1 MLFVSIFVSSSINK
15 PIEKNISP
23 GEIKPISDK
32 LFCGLLIFFLFEY
45 VRPGSYFPILEVAK
59 LNTIIPVTVF
69 IFTFFAN
76 GGRSYLDIL
85 NTHSA
90 KWLLFFIILF
100 PIQVF
105 TADVTL
111 YVWNTFKAIV
121 GYLLIYFVIIMQVTS
136 IQRIKA
142 VFATMVLLHI
152 VMLALNPNVI
162 LAPEG
167 RHYMGGTFLGDGNDF
182 AWSVCIVVPLALF
195 LAQTSK
201 GKIKK
206 ILFWGS
212 FVLLILTV
220 IGTQSRGGS
229 IALAASVIY
238 LVLRSKRKVIGLI
251 GLGALAT
258 VILLFAPQAYFDRM
272 RTLKDYEIEGSAQ
285 GRIMAWKSAV
295 RMADDHPFIG
305 VGAGH
310 FAVKYGV
317 EYRPPG
323 VGRTELPWSNAH
335 SIYFLVLGEFGFT
348 GILILLGL
356 LLSNLGRN
364 EAVIRKADISDKGG
378 DEAWR
383 NLAVAMQASLI
394 GFSVG
399 GAFLSGLYY
408 PHLYV
413 VSALCGAT
421 AFCFNEHVVTMN
433 QHVRRKIL

>member
-1 MLFVSIFVSSSINK
+1 MEDKIPSVKIIPVSNLLFF
-15 PIEKNISP
+15 
-23 GEIKPISDK
+23 
-32 LFCGLLIFFLFEY
+32 GLLLFFIFEY
-45 VRPGSYFPILEVAK
+45 IRPGSYFPILERAK

-69 IFTFFAN
+69 ILTFFAY
-76 GGRSYLDIL
+76 GGRSHSDIL
-85 NTHSA
+85 NVRSA
-90 KWLLFFIILF
+90 KWLLLFIFLF
-100 PIQVF
+100 PVQVF

-111 YVWNTFKAIV
+111 YVWNTFRAIV
-121 GYLLIYFVIIMQVTS
+121 GYLLIYFVIIKQVTS

-142 VFATMVLLHI
+142 VFATLVLVHI

-201 GKIKK
+201 GKTKK
-206 ILFWGS
+206 IFFWSS
-212 FVLLILTV
+212 FVLLALTV

-229 IALAASVIY
+229 IALAASAIY
-238 LVLRSKRKVIGLI
+238 LVLRNRKKAFGLM
-251 GLGALAT
+251 GLGAFVT
-258 VILLFAPQAYFDRM
+258 VVFLFAPQAYFDRM
-272 RTLKDYEIEGSAQ
+272 RTMKDYETEGSAQ

-295 RMADDHPFIG
+295 RMAVDHPFIG

-335 SIYFLVLGEFGFT
+335 SIYFVALGEFGFT
-348 GILILLGL
+348 GAFLLLGIILSILRENEKRLRDTTKQSGGGTEESYKL
-356 LLSNLGRN
+356 LLALQVG
-364 EAVIRKADISDKGG
+364 
-378 DEAWR
+378 
-383 NLAVAMQASLI
+383 LI
-394 GFSVG
+394 GFAVG

-413 VSALCGAT
+413 LAALTEACRFIVRSNGS
-421 AFCFNEHVVTMN
+421 N
-433 QHVRRKIL
+433 QVLEKVFKG

>member
-1 MLFVSIFVSSSINK
+1 MDFSVNK
-15 PIEKNISP
+15 PIKEGIPFSS
-23 GEIKPISDK
+23 IKPVSGK
-32 LFCGLLIFFLFEY
+32 LFWGLLIFFLFEY

-59 LNTIIPVTVF
+59 LNTIIPVTVLL
-69 IFTFFAN
+69 FTFLAN
-76 GGRSYLDIL
+76 GGRSYSDIL
-85 NTHSA
+85 NAHST

-121 GYLLIYFVIIMQVTS
+121 GYLLIYFVIIKQVTS

-142 VFATMVLLHI
+142 VFATLVLVHI

-201 GKIKK
+201 GKTKK
-206 ILFWGS
+206 IFFWSS
-212 FVLLILTV
+212 FVLLALTV

-238 LVLRSKRKVIGLI
+238 LVLRSRKKALGLM
-251 GLGALAT
+251 GLGALVT
-258 VILLFAPQAYFDRM
+258 VVFLFAPQAYFDRM
-272 RTLKDYEIEGSAQ
+272 RTIKDYETESSAQ
-285 GRIMAWKSAV
+285 GRIVAWKSAI
-295 RMADDHPFIG
+295 RMAKDHPLIG

-310 FAVKYGV
+310 FAVEFGV
-317 EYRPPG
+317 NYRPPG
-323 VGRTELPWSNAH
+323 VGRTEWPWTNAH
-335 SIYFLVLGEFGFT
+335 SIYFVALGEFGFT
-348 GILILLGL
+348 GIVILLGIII
-356 LLSNLGRN
+356 SNLFRN
-364 EAVIRKADISDKGG
+364 ERKIMDLNKL
-378 DEAWR
+378 
-383 NLAVAMQASLI
+383 NLFSAAIDRKLMLLMQASLI
-394 GFSVG
+394 GFAVG

-413 VSALCGAT
+413 LAGLMES
-421 AFCFNEHVVTMN
+421 
-433 QHVRRKIL
+433 VRFITSKKKRD